1 MVLTSCL
8 VLIDLQAAR
17 QIREQKAGMED
28 SPSVREAHG
37 KGLRQIPMEGSGSA
51 GSSGT
56 VLRPA
61 SAHGIVPQTL
71 VGKELFLAL

>member
-1 MVLTSCL
+1 
-8 VLIDLQAAR
+8 
-17 QIREQKAGMED
+17 MED

-37 KGLRQIPMEGSGSA
+37 KGLRQIPTEGSGSA